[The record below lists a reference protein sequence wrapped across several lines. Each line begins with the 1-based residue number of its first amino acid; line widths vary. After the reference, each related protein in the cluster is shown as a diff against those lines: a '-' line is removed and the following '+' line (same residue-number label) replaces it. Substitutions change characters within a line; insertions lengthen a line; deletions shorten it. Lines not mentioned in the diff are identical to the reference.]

1 MNKILIVDD
10 DLSIL
15 RVLKAR
21 LEANGYDVTGK
32 QSAED
37 AIAVSRRE
45 LFDMALLDHKLK
57 NQDGIE
63 LMEKLLQT
71 NSDMPV
77 IILTA
82 YGTVRSAVEAMKKGA
97 YSYLTK
103 PFDDAELILQ
113 VNHCLEKSKLA
124 KEVTTLRRMVK
135 DRFAFD
141 NIIGKEGKMKRV
153 LEQVAQ
159 AAATDST
166 VYIEGESGVGK
177 ELIAKTLHVAS
188 SRKNGPFIAINC
200 GAIPENLFESELF
213 GYEKGAFTGAVKSK
227 KGYLAMANEG
237 TFLLD
242 EISEMPVSTQ
252 VKLLRV
258 LEENE
263 FYPLGGTTKIR
274 LNARIIAAS
283 NTNLA
288 EEVTKGSFRED
299 LFYRIHVIP
308 ISLPPLRERKESI
321 PILADHFIQEFNRS
335 MKKQVQEISF
345 HGMEKL
351 LNYSWPGNVR
361 ELKNVIEYAVAMSQ
375 TDTIPHELILTTQKP
390 IKKESPLVDPEGL
403 KPLKE
408 AKQAF
413 EKEYLIKLLR
423 VSRGNISQAAK
434 LAGKYRA
441 DFYELLKKYH
451 LKAADYRED

>member
-1 MNKILIVDD
+1 
-10 DLSIL
+10 
-15 RVLKAR
+15 
-21 LEANGYDVTGK
+21 VTGK

-37 AIAVSRRE
+37 AIAVSRNE
-45 LFDMALLDHKLK
+45 LFDMALLDYKL
-57 NQDGIE
+57 NAQNGIE
-63 LMEKLLQT
+63 LMEKLLQA

-82 YGTVRSAVEAMKKGA
+82 YGTVKTAVEAMKKGA

-113 VNHCLEKSKLA
+113 VNHCLEKSKLS
-124 KEVTTLRRMVK
+124 KEVTKLRRMVK
-135 DRFAFD
+135 DPFD
-141 NIIGKEGKMKRV
+141 FENIIGKEGKMKKV
-153 LEQVAQ
+153 LGQVAQ

-166 VYIEGESGVGK
+166 VYLEGESGTGK
-177 ELIAKTLHVAS
+177 ELIAKTLHVTS

-213 GYEKGAFTGAVKSK
+213 GYEKGAFTGAAKSK

-258 LEENE
+258 LQENE
-263 FYPLGGTTKIR
+263 FYPLGGNTKIH

-283 NTNLA
+283 NTDLA
-288 EEVTKGSFRED
+288 MEVSRGRFRED

-308 ISLPPLRERKESI
+308 ITLPPLRERKESI
-321 PILADHFIQEFNRS
+321 PLLTDHFIGEFNKTMR
-335 MKKQVQEISF
+335 KRVQGISAQ
-345 HGMEKL
+345 GMQKL
-351 LNYSWPGNVR
+351 LAYAWPGNVR

-375 TDTIPHELILTTQKP
+375 SDLIPEELILTTQKLQ
-390 IKKESPLVDPEGL
+390 KKEPYLVETESL

-408 AKQAF
+408 AKQEF
-413 EKEYLIKLLR
+413 EKEYLVQLLR
-423 VSRGNISQAAK
+423 LSRGNISQASK

-441 DFYELLKKYH
+441 DFYELLKKYD
-451 LKAADYRED
+451 LKADDYRKD

>member
-10 DLSIL
+10 DPSIL
-15 RVLKAR
+15 KVLKVR
-21 LEANGYDVTGK
+21 LEANGYRVTGK

-37 AIAVSRRE
+37 AITANRKE
-45 LFDMALLDHKLK
+45 FFDMALLDYKL
-57 NQDGIE
+57 NSHNGIE
-63 LMEKLLQT
+63 LMEKLLQS
-71 NSDMPV
+71 NSEMPV

-82 YGTVRSAVEAMKKGA
+82 FGTVETAVEAMKKGA

-113 VNHCLEKSKLA
+113 VNHCLEKSKLSN
-124 KEVTTLRRMVK
+124 EVKKLRRMVK
-135 DRFAFD
+135 EQFD
-141 NIIGKEGKMKRV
+141 FENIIGKEGRMKKV

-159 AAATDST
+159 AASTDST
-166 VYIEGESGVGK
+166 VYIEGESGTGK
-177 ELIAKTLHVAS
+177 ELIAKTLHVTS

-213 GYEKGAFTGAVKSK
+213 GYEKGAFTGAAKSK
-227 KGYLAMANEG
+227 KGYLSLANEG

-258 LEENE
+258 LQENE
-263 FYPLGGTTKIR
+263 FYPLGGNSKIR

-283 NTNLA
+283 NTNLT
-288 EEVTKGSFRED
+288 EEVAKGHFRED

-308 ISLPPLRERKESI
+308 IKLPPLRERRESI
-321 PILADHFIQEFNRS
+321 PLLAEHFIRELNTS
-335 MKKQVQEISF
+335 MQKRVKGISSE
-345 HGMEKL
+345 GMIRL

-361 ELKNVIEYAVAMSQ
+361 ELKNVIEYSVAMSH
-375 TDTIPHELILTTQKP
+375 TEIIPEELILTTQKLE
-390 IKKESPLVDPEGL
+390 KREALFETESL
-403 KPLKE
+403 KPLRE
-408 AKQAF
+408 AKQEF
-413 EKEYLIKLLR
+413 EKDYLIQLLKL
-423 VSRGNISQAAK
+423 SRGNISQASK

-441 DFYELLKKYH
+441 DFYELLKKYN
-451 LKAADYRED
+451 LKANDYRKG